1 MNLQELEQAWCCASS
16 YMKNSLVFYGLPRR
30 SDDGELFIFWLDLP
44 GIDKKTMLML
54 TQHTAFWLDL
64 PGIDKKTMLMLTQ
77 HTAFWLDLP
86 GIDKKTML
94 MLTQHTAFWLDLPGI
109 DKKTMLM
116 LTQHTA
122 FWLDLPGIDK
132 KTMLMLTQHTA
143 FRGAKTIPTRTGE
156 LNCKLRK
163 GDTKHF
169 SKNHQRNNNI
179 RRIHTR
185 THAHTIYMKRE
196 RAHETEGIRS
206 SYTRP
211 QRTLFDEPY
220 NYIHTYNYAG
230 SPIRSN

>member
-44 GIDKKTMLML
+44 GIYKKTMLML

-64 PGIDKKTMLMLTQ
+64 PGVY
-77 HTAFWLDLP
+77 
-86 GIDKKTML
+86 
-94 MLTQHTAFWLDLPGI
+94 
-109 DKKTMLM
+109 
-116 LTQHTA
+116 
-122 FWLDLPGIDK
+122 K

-179 RRIHTR
+179 WCIHTR
-185 THAHTIYMKRE
+185 THAHIIYMKRQ

>member
-54 TQHTAFWLDL
+54 TQHTAF
-64 PGIDKKTMLMLTQ
+64 
-77 HTAFWLDLP
+77 
-86 GIDKKTML
+86 
-94 MLTQHTAFWLDLPGI
+94 
-109 DKKTMLM
+109 
-116 LTQHTA
+116 
-122 FWLDLPGIDK
+122 
-132 KTMLMLTQHTA
+132 
-143 FRGAKTIPTRTGE
+143 RGAKTIPTRTGE

-169 SKNHQRNNNI
+169 SKKHQRNNNI

-185 THAHTIYMKRE
+185 THAHIIYMKRE